1 MADSGLFIGFG
12 ASVRGR
18 ERQALKVFGEAFE
31 YFSRLQQAGEIESF
45 EPVAL
50 EPHGGDLSGFFLLRG
65 DQDKLARVRDSD
77 EFGRLTARG
86 ELIVDNLG
94 VIGAVLGERLT
105 AQLSVFNQQ
114 VEELT

>member
-65 DQDKLARVRDSD
+65 DQDKLAGSA
-77 EFGRLTARG
+77 TAT
-86 ELIVDNLG
+86 NS
-94 VIGAVLGERLT
+94 GASPLAV
-105 AQLSVFNQQ
+105 SSS
-114 VEELT
+114 